1 MAWSPVLVQIGKYKA
16 LGINDHDGNENVKK
30 AVGFMSKT
38 TLHAQHT
45 LQYITLLSLHNFN
58 FNVKFPSF
66 TFNGGRRC
74 KTQIFGSELG

>member
-1 MAWSPVLVQIGKYKA
+1 MMVTRML
-16 LGINDHDGNENVKK
+16 KK
-30 AVGFMSKT
+30 AVGFISKT
-38 TLHAQHT
+38 TLQVQHT

-66 TFNGGRRC
+66 TFNGGLRR

>member
-1 MAWSPVLVQIGKYKA
+1 MQV
-16 LGINDHDGNENVKK
+16 
-30 AVGFMSKT
+30 
-38 TLHAQHT
+38 QHT

-66 TFNGGRRC
+66 TFNGGRRG